1 VRSLHEVSDEEL
13 THQHLKL
20 LHIIKDLDIA
30 DDDKRDSKD
39 IICSLLSS
47 KTKLF
52 RGIEMIL
59 HAISVGAISTS
70 VKTDAKSVISM
81 YSLHNK
87 LSTSSQ
93 R

>member
-1 VRSLHEVSDEEL
+1 MRSLHEVSDEEL
-13 THQHLKL
+13 AHQHLKL
-20 LHIIKDLDIA
+20 LQIIKDLDIA

-70 VKTDAKSVISM
+70 VETDAKSVISM